1 MSSLTAY
8 LRRIEIVTIA
18 EVVEQHKRLDIP
30 MSLEVLKEAAAAYTA
45 DNHPQLFTDRGL
57 PFCLVRFAGMDQ
69 AAGVTRLWPSRLA
82 RYMAGATTRK
92 SAGPIKAGSGP

>member
-45 DNHPQLFTDRGL
+45 DNHPQLFTDRG
-57 PFCLVRFAGMDQ
+57 
-69 AAGVTRLWPSRLA
+69 
-82 RYMAGATTRK
+82 
-92 SAGPIKAGSGP
+92 